1 MSRKTLGGSAVPVYV
16 VGGASVLTTDEKDW
30 LDDAIV
36 SNPTPTEWLPVIDP
50 ATATNLVVQ
59 VADGTLVD
67 AGYAASE
74 EEDPNTVVL
83 RTAYGGIR
91 VRSGDVGDNPAIA
104 IGGYTS
110 PVILYGDP
118 NTIQAGVDNN
128 GVTRWVG
135 AGASANREA
144 QRTEILAS
152 ALRPTETPIVGTTHT
167 FTTAN
172 EDQIV
177 VSQSSD
183 PTIFTIPLNSA
194 QAFAIGAIVGI
205 ERQGSGTLAV
215 TATAGVTLNGTDGAS
230 KSISSQWGA
239 AAIRKISINGWVI
252 VGAIA

>member
-1 MSRKTLGGSAVPVYV
+1 MGVWGHSN
-16 VGGASVLTTDEKDW
+16 TDTG
-30 LDDAIV
+30 V
-36 SNPTPTEWLPVIDP
+36 R
-50 ATATNLVVQ
+50 
-59 VADGTLVD
+59 GTSFS
-67 AGYAASE
+67 G
-74 EEDPNTVVL
+74 T
-83 RTAYGGIR
+83 GGISLSS
-91 VRSGDVGDNPAIA
+91 SGTYHHAFGSSISAIA
-104 IGGYTS
+104 RT
-110 PVILYGDP
+110 
-118 NTIQAGVDNN
+118 T
-128 GVTRWVG
+128 G
-135 AGASANREA
+135 ALTFLGASADANRTA

-152 ALRPTETPIVGTTHT
+152 ALRPTETPIVATTHT

-205 ERQGSGTLAV
+205 ERQGIGTLAV

-230 KSISSQWGA
+230 KSISYQWGA